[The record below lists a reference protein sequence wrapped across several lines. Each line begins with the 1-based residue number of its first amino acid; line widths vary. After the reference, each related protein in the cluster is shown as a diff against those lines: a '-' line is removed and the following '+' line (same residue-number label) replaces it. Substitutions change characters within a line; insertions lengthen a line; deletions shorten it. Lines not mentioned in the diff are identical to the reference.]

1 MRGYRVFAGLVL
13 AWLAGAAAASDP
25 APSQTEIVERMCR
38 LTACQHGLHVAL
50 KQQDGTLFEKTY
62 DVFPAVVQEAGIL
75 VVAGQTVY
83 VEADVEDGR
92 LVNLGAV
99 EAVAHPEKTI
109 TAHLEQSA
117 DGGMLLTL
125 RNPFGS
131 ALRFRMGMMPLGSD
145 ALHATSSC
153 PVIAGGGSY
162 EMWPYPIFQV
172 LLAEGRLLRGGDD
185 MSCT

>member
-1 MRGYRVFAGLVL
+1 MFAGLVL
-13 AWLAGAAAASDP
+13 AWLAGAAAASGP
-25 APSQTEIVERMCR
+25 TPSQANVERMCR
-38 LTACQHGLHVAL
+38 LTTCQHGLHVAL

-62 DVFPAVVQEAGIL
+62 DVFPAIVQEAGIL

-92 LVNLGAV
+92 LVNLRAV
-99 EAVAHPEKTI
+99 DAVVHPEKTI

-125 RNPFGS
+125 RNPFKA
-131 ALRFRMGMMPLGSD
+131 ALKFRMGMMPLASD
-145 ALHATSSC
+145 ALYATSSC
-153 PVIAGGGSY
+153 PVVAGGGSY

-172 LLAEGRLLRGGDD
+172 LLGEGRLLGDGDD
-185 MSCT
+185 LSCA